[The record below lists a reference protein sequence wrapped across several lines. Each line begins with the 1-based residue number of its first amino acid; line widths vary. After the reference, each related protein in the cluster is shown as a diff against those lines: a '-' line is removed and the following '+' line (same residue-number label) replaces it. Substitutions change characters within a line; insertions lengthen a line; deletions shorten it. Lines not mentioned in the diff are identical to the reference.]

1 MNEDAINQLNE
12 QMRILADI
20 MTANGRGQATNNQLL
35 TQMAIAQG
43 INLKNIGKLDKQF
56 DDLNSATNTSTM
68 AQQANAKAADAMA
81 KAQAN
86 YAAALT
92 STTASVVS
100 LGKSFLSAEKGFT
113 KFGTG
118 LSSAGDAALSLG
130 KNFGIVGMAL
140 GGLVKGFTM
149 VAEAAFKQ
157 TDASLKAV
165 DDLSSVGGAG
175 QFTAKEVLQMG
186 HKMGLTSANL
196 EVFTKATKSVGTG
209 LTSLASNAGDGI
221 KEFAKLTTVTSEQRQ
236 AFQRMGVSQEELMER
251 QADFVKLQEQS
262 SQMITKRMKADG
274 TLQQLSLQYAESLTV
289 ISNITGKNAKEAA
302 EGQQRAKARSDIQ
315 LKQLMMQREEE
326 NLRKQGR
333 GDEADDIK
341 KQRLI
346 QDQILNAA
354 EQTGDAQL
362 LAATQSKLAT
372 GAYNNQ
378 SASLLRLGIDVDKIQ
393 SDAAKKS
400 LAQIEKEGLAGEA
413 AANYQQTYTQKI
425 GEAVDRLG
433 SGLVYSEKSMEAFG
447 LNMKSLGYT
456 AKNSETDFQ
465 TRNKLAREEIEK
477 NKGKT
482 GAAATDPAQTARN
495 ALTEAEIKAKV
506 VVDELVLSMNP
517 LMNGFDGLTTTMKAL
532 MIAAGLAAA
541 ALAAIAAGKA
551 FSAGKDL
558 LGGLKGAG
566 SGASTAG
573 TVASTASKAGG
584 LSKAMGVLGKVA
596 GPLAAITSVA
606 GGAMTAYEGYN
617 KATNTEERGAALGKG
632 GGQAAGGVAGAMAG
646 AAIGTAIFP
655 VVGTAIGA
663 AIGGWLGSKGGEAVG
678 ETVGKVA
685 GKALTDSPDAK
696 QIADVQ
702 QKQAENEIKTTTKL
716 DTTNN
721 GLIKSLNELKK
732 SIDALNNLIKP
743 KEAGGGAASGG
754 GGAGGAAGGTA
765 PSAPTGGGGGYG
777 GATPAPGGSDK
788 GLAFT
793 GKSGSKQNFEDL
805 DEGFRKRITAAA
817 EDYHST
823 TGKKIQINSAKR
835 YAEDQLRVYQETVD
849 AGRPGISPT
858 GMPVAKPGRSKH
870 EQGRAVDIQNYND
883 PAAVAAMNKQGL
895 FQTIPRDPVHFEL
908 PKARDGGLFTGP
920 DSGYPVELHGREL
933 VLPFPDTEKINK
945 ESIDSV
951 AARASD
957 FGGSDAISSSPS
969 VDMSMILE
977 KLYEM
982 MEQKFDGMISAIESG
997 NETSDKLLKSSRV

>member
-12 QMRILADI
+12 QMRALADI
-20 MTANGRGQATNNQLL
+20 LAANGRAQSVNNQLL
-35 TQMAIAQG
+35 TQMAVAQG
-43 INLKNIGKLDKQF
+43 INLKNAGKLDKQF
-56 DDLNSATNTSTM
+56 DDLYSATNSGTM
-68 AQQANAKAADAMA
+68 AQQANAKAANDLA

-86 YAAALT
+86 YGSALT
-92 STTASVVS
+92 SATASVVS

-118 LSSAGDAALSLG
+118 ISSAGDAALSLG

-175 QFTAKEVLQMG
+175 QFTSKEVLQMG

-196 EVFTKATKSVGTG
+196 DVFTKAAKSVGTG
-209 LTSLASNAGDGI
+209 LTSLAGNAGDGI
-221 KEFAKLTTVTSEQRQ
+221 KEFAKLTTVSSETRQ
-236 AFQRMGVSQEELMER
+236 QFQRMGVSQEELMER

-274 TLQQLSLQYAESLTV
+274 TVQQLSLQYAESLTI
-289 ISNITGKNAKEAA
+289 ISSITGRNAKEAA
-302 EGQQRAKARSDIQ
+302 EGQKRAKARADIQ
-315 LKQLMMQREEE
+315 MKQLMMQREEE
-326 NLRKQGR
+326 SLRKQNR
-333 GDEADDIK
+333 GDEADNIK

-372 GAYNNQ
+372 GAYTEQ

-413 AANYQQTYTQKI
+413 AANYQETYTKKV
-425 GEAVDRLG
+425 GETVDRLG
-433 SGLVYSEKSMEAFG
+433 SGLVYSEKNMEAFG
-447 LNMKSLGYT
+447 LNMASLGYT
-456 AKNSETDFQ
+456 AKNSETDFKE
-465 TRNKLAREEIEK
+465 RNRIAREEIEK
-477 NKGKT
+477 NKKGTGK
-482 GAAATDPAQTARN
+482 AATDPAQNARN

-506 VVDELVLSMNP
+506 AIDELVLSMNP

-541 ALAAIAAGKA
+541 ALTAIAAGKA
-551 FSAGKDL
+551 FSAGKGL
-558 LGGLKGAG
+558 LGGLKGG
-566 SGASTAG
+566 GTAG
-573 TVASTASKAGG
+573 TVASTASKVGG
-584 LSKAMGVLGKVA
+584 LGKAMGVLGKVA
-596 GPLAAITSVA
+596 GPLAAVTSIA

-617 KATNTEERGAALGKG
+617 KATTTEEKGAALGKG
-632 GGQAAGGVAGAMAG
+632 GGQAAGGAAGAMAG

-678 ETVGKVA
+678 ESVGKVA

-696 QIADVQ
+696 RIAEIQ
-702 QKQAENEIKTTTKL
+702 QKQAETEVKTTEKL
-716 DTTNN
+716 DVTNN
-721 GLIKSLNELKK
+721 GLVKSLNDLKK
-732 SIDALNNLIKP
+732 SIDNLNTVISGTGGGAKAAP
-743 KEAGGGAASGG
+743 AAGGGGG
-754 GGAGGAAGGTA
+754 GGGGGPA
-765 PSAPTGGGGGYG
+765 PSAPTGAGGGRGISG
-777 GATPAPGGSDK
+777 GAPSTGGGDK
-788 GLAFT
+788 VLAFS
-793 GKSGSKQNFEDL
+793 GKSGSKQNFEEL
-805 DEGFRKRITAAA
+805 DSNFKQRITSAA
-817 EDYHST
+817 EEYNSV

-835 YAEDQLRVYQETVD
+835 DSEDQLRVYQETVD
-849 AGRPGISPT
+849 AGRPGRGPT

-870 EQGRAVDIQNYND
+870 EQGRAVDIQNYSD
-883 PAAVAAMNKQGL
+883 PAAVAAMNNQGL
-895 FQTIPRDPVHFEL
+895 FQTVPRDPVHFEL
-908 PKARDGGLFTGP
+908 PKAREGGLFTGP

-951 AARASD
+951 AAKAKSASVTD
-957 FGGSDAISSSPS
+957 VTSSSAS
-969 VDMSMILE
+969 SDMSMLLE
-977 KLYEM
+977 QLYKM
-982 MEQKFDGMISAIESG
+982 MEEKFDNIIGAIESG
-997 NETSDKLLKSSRV
+997 NDTSDKLLKTSRV